1 MEQRNAPFG
10 GSAPVAWAYS
20 RACSFFLPFVGEH
33 DDEARG
39 LFDAHRGVVD
49 KHGVGG
55 AHQWGHFAFAVAAIA
70 FAHLI
75 ENFGEREGFA
85 FFLMFFPAA
94 LCAHV
99 GRSV

>member
-1 MEQRNAPFG
+1 MACWSLIIARMDWFHLHLVRASKYWNSETRRSAVQRR
-10 GSAPVAWAYS
+10 S
-20 RACSFFLPFVGEH
+20 
-33 DDEARG
+33 RG
-39 LFDAHRGVVD
+39 LTVVL
-49 KHGVGG
+49 
-55 AHQWGHFAFAVAAIA
+55 AASFCLSSASMTMRRAVAAIA

-75 ENFGEREGFA
+75 ENFGERKGFA